1 MKNKLITI
9 ICLTLSLSVS
19 AGGHKGK
26 KHMPNFSLPADIPG
40 GAFTTLNISAKDPK
54 AYTDYIASNPALF
67 DAIGS
72 IAAGVCVTQTGQD
85 YPGQMFVWNAFDSVK
100 SAMEGLTKYDPAM
113 APRKLS
119 AMRDVKTS
127 SIWKPLKKFDVAP
140 GYERVLRV
148 RIKPGSLSA
157 FVAAATEME
166 SDAQNAGLNVQVGVF
181 APIAG
186 GSEETGTLTVR
197 FVHASA
203 SDMGSGID
211 NFFASE
217 INPDSAFAKMIGM
230 MRPISDTIEVCQQI
244 YSAS

>member
-1 MKNKLITI
+1 MQKKLFAI
-9 ICLTLSLSVS
+9 ICLSLSLSVS
-19 AGGHKGK
+19 AGGHKER
-26 KHMPNFSLPADIPG
+26 KHMSSFSLPSDIPS
-40 GAFTTLNISAKDPK
+40 GAFTTLNISAKNPK
-54 AYTDYIASNPALF
+54 AYTDYIASNPGLF
-67 DAIGS
+67 ETIGS

-119 AMRDVKTS
+119 AMRDIKTS
-127 SIWKPLKKFDVAP
+127 AIWKPLKKFELAP

-148 RIKPGSLSA
+148 RVRPGGLSA

-166 SDAQNAGLNVQVGVF
+166 SDAQKAGVNVQVGVF

-186 GSEETGTLTVR
+186 GREETGTLTVR
-197 FVHASA
+197 FIHASA